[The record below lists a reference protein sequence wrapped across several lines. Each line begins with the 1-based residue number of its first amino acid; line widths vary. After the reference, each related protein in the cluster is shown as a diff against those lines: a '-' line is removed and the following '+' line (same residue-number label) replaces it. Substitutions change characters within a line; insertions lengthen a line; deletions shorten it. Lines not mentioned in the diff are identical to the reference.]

1 LRSKSFLLITVV
13 LVFFVIGSIISNHL
27 LFSLVYFVRNGPQIR
42 AKESSDYSL
51 VEFYSR
57 KNKLQGYVC
66 GSEKSRALI
75 VIAHGLGGKAASYIP
90 EAQWFVARGYRVF
103 MYDCTGTAA
112 SEGKGTMGTAQSA
125 IDLAA
130 ALDYIK
136 NDAAL
141 GELPLLLYG
150 HSWGGYAAAAVLAKG
165 YDITASVS
173 ISGYNTPG
181 GVVYEQA
188 KRIMGPLAALE
199 YPFMMMENF
208 FRFGGEASV
217 SAVSAINAAGKPILI
232 VHGTGDREIFFDGAS
247 IIARKNE
254 ITNPYAEYLVRDQ
267 EGRNGHNNLF
277 LVGEYLDTEF
287 MEQVE
292 VFYKK
297 YLNR

>member
-1 LRSKSFLLITVV
+1 MIA
-13 LVFFVIGSIISNHL
+13 NHL
-27 LFSLVYFVRNGPQIR
+27 LFSLVYFGRNGLRIP
-42 AKESSDYSL
+42 AEESSDYSL
-51 VEFYSR
+51 VEFYSG
-57 KNKLQGYVC
+57 KNKLQGYVY
-66 GSEKSRALI
+66 GPEKSRALV

-90 EAQWFVARGYRVF
+90 EEQWFAARGYRVF

-136 NDAAL
+136 ADAAL

-150 HSWGGYAAAAVLAKG
+150 HSWGGYAAAAVLAKD

-188 KRIMGPLAALE
+188 KRIMGPLAAPE
-199 YPFMMMENF
+199 YPFMMMEIF
-208 FRFGGEASV
+208 FRFGKEASV
-217 SAVSAINAAGKPILI
+217 SAVSAINASGKPILI
-232 VHGTGDREIFFDGAS
+232 IHGTADEEIFFDGAS
-247 IIARKNE
+247 IIAEKNE
-254 ITNPYAEYLVRDQ
+254 ITNPYAEYLVRDK

-277 LVGEYLDTEF
+277 LDGEYLDIEF
-287 MEQVE
+287 MEQIDA
-292 VFYKK
+292 FYKK
-297 YLNR
+297 YLD